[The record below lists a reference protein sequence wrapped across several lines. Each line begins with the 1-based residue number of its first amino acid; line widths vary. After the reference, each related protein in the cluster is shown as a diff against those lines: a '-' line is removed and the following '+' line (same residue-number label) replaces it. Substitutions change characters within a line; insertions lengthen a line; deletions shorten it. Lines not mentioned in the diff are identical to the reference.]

1 MKFYPTLNETLAKRF
16 EPGTEDGISEIRD
29 IVNHGIMGGFSDFIY
44 NYEVEQFF
52 DEFEYEIE
60 DRLGDMGLTP
70 NDIVDDVNNW
80 TVRDLKVR
88 SVWIVVE
95 SWCSHVIDLIDDT
108 EDQEVDLAMVS

>member
-29 IVNHGIMGGFSDFIY
+29 IVNHGISGGFGDFIY
-44 NYEVEQFF
+44 NYEIEEFF
-52 DEFEYEIE
+52 DQFESEIE

-70 NDIVDDVNNW
+70 NDIVSDTNDW
-80 TVRDLKVR
+80 TIRDLKVN

-95 SWCSHVIDLIDDT
+95 SWCSHVIDLVDDT
-108 EDQEVDLAMVS
+108 VDQEVDLSMVS